1 MQRQTTDRVLM
12 VRPEC
17 FGYNADAAAT
27 NRLQHDPAAPA
38 AVAGPGALR
47 VRCPARGRS
56 PAKASRSASR
66 PMRLHPPCPDAV
78 FPNNWVS
85 FHADG
90 TLVLYPLQPASRRP
104 ERRAEVVAAAC
115 DMHGFTVRRT
125 LDLTAHEAAGEFLE
139 GTGSL
144 VLDHVGCV
152 AYACLSPRTHA
163 TVLREWCGQL
173 GYEPVA
179 FNATDAAG
187 IPWYHTNVMLGI
199 GSAYAL
205 VAAESIAPPD
215 RERVLD
221 RLAAS
226 GRTVIEIDRRAV
238 ASFAGNV
245 LELAAWDEALGDLRV
260 LVMSAQARAAL
271 PPLAW
276 AQLSGAVD
284 SVLVV
289 PVPTIEHVGGGS
301 VRCMLAEVFLP
312 PAAPR

>member
-38 AVAGPGALR
+38 ATAARARSEFDALARALAGEGVEVCIA
-47 VRCPARGRS
+47 ADS
-56 PAKASRSASR
+56 
-66 PMRLHPPCPDAV
+66 MQPPCPDAV

-115 DMHGFTVRRT
+115 ATHGFEVRRT

-144 VLDHVGCV
+144 VLDHVGRV

-163 TVLREWCGQL
+163 TVLHEWCAQL
-173 GYEPVA
+173 GYEAVA
-179 FNATDAAG
+179 FHATDAAG
-187 IPWYHTNVMLGI
+187 IPWYHTNVMLSI
-199 GSAYAL
+199 GSACAV
-205 VAAESIAPPD
+205 VAGESIAAPD
-215 RERVLD
+215 RERVLE

-226 GRTVIEIDRRAV
+226 GRAVIEIDRRAV
-238 ASFAGNV
+238 AAFAGNV

-271 PPLAW
+271 PSLAW
-276 AQLSGAVD
+276 ARLSGAVD

-312 PAAPR
+312 PAGPR